1 MSRSAEDPISRFL
14 QEAEIFGELPLEQRA
29 VLRDEMALVE
39 LQAEELLFAAGDPG
53 DAVYFVLDG
62 QVRLESDDV
71 TIATRRAGKWVGE
84 FALIDQS
91 PRSATAHAENAATLV
106 RWSRTG
112 FLGSLTSHP
121 TLSIGVFRL
130 LTGKLREDIETR
142 VAHRLESEKWALEMS
157 WARELQQGLLP
168 RSELEVGGLELSCW
182 CNPAGDVGG
191 DLYDYSIVESISGRT
206 ALGLLVGDVT
216 GHGVHSALMAA
227 MAKSCFRN
235 QLKVNPRPQAVI
247 RALGGTMQLALGRR
261 LLMSVAY
268 VYIRDRRV
276 IYANAGHPP
285 ILHVSQGKGPVTHLG
300 ALDPILGVMEAESMD
315 AHEGE
320 HALARGDLLVLHTDG
335 ITEARNPAGE
345 QFGASRLDAVLVR
358 EAWSSAAAA
367 KRAVLEAVR
376 TFSHPRPL
384 DDDLT
389 VATVRVT

>member
-14 QEAEIFGELPLEQRA
+14 QEAEIFGELPL
-29 VLRDEMALVE
+29 
-39 LQAEELLFAAGDPG
+39 ELLFAAGDPG

-71 TIATRRAGKWVGE
+71 TIATRRAGEWVGE

-112 FLGSLTSHP
+112 FLGSLTSPP

-168 RSELEVGGLELSCW
+168 RSELEVDGLELSCW

-227 MAKSCFRN
+227 MAKS
-235 QLKVNPRPQAVI
+235 
-247 RALGGTMQLALGRR
+247 
-261 LLMSVAY
+261 
-268 VYIRDRRV
+268 
-276 IYANAGHPP
+276 
-285 ILHVSQGKGPVTHLG
+285 
-300 ALDPILGVMEAESMD
+300 
-315 AHEGE
+315 
-320 HALARGDLLVLHTDG
+320 
-335 ITEARNPAGE
+335 
-345 QFGASRLDAVLVR
+345 
-358 EAWSSAAAA
+358 
-367 KRAVLEAVR
+367 
-376 TFSHPRPL
+376 
-384 DDDLT
+384 
-389 VATVRVT
+389 